1 MTFRVGERVICI
13 EDRPNT
19 VLGIPPPSGYFWD
32 INMSGL
38 TRLKIYTIR
47 SVGCWLITG
56 REGVRLLEI
65 IRPLESDGTEPTFA
79 SSRFRKLVTST
90 LEADTTA
97 FLRIANSVDS
107 IVRADLMERDM
118 SEVEAELNR
127 YDLP

>member
-1 MTFRVGERVICI
+1 MTFRVGEPVICVKGV
-13 EDRPNT
+13 RGRY
-19 VLGIPPPSGYFWD
+19 VLMKGA
-32 INMSGL
+32 
-38 TRLKIYTIR
+38 RYTI
-47 SVGCWLITG
+47 SAVEGEYVGVA
-56 REGVRLLEI
+56 EV
-65 IRPLESDGTEPTFA
+65 PTDMDDTTPGHGQWFA
-79 SSRFRKLVTST
+79 SRFRKLVTST